1 MEYVYFLL
9 GGNLGNRLQTLKK
22 ALYLLSDEVGEIVQY
37 SSVYET
43 EPWGKYDQPIFLN
56 QTACL
61 KTERAPQ
68 EIMVTIRN
76 IEQTLKRQRFE
87 KWGSRTIDIDILFYG
102 KQIINDEDLTIP
114 HPALHERNFTLVP
127 LKEMIPDFKHPVMNK
142 SVSQLAKESPDTLD
156 AYLFKEVENLDM
168 TK

>member
-1 MEYVYFLL
+1 VEHVYFLL
-9 GGNLGNRLQTLKK
+9 GGNLGNRLETIKK
-22 ALYLLSDEVGEIVQY
+22 ALCLLSNAVGEVIQY

-43 EPWGKYDQPIFLN
+43 EPWGKYDQPVFLN

-61 KTERAPQ
+61 LTNRRPQ
-68 EIMVTIRN
+68 EIMAGIRE
-76 IEQTLKRQRFE
+76 IEQKLKRQRFE

-102 KQIINDEDLTIP
+102 KQIIEDDELTIP

-127 LKEMIPDFKHPVMNK
+127 LKEMIPHFVHPVLGK
-142 SVSQLAKESPDTLD
+142 TITQLAEESPDTLD
-156 AYLFKEVENLDM
+156 AYVYKEVENLDM